1 MCKYRSHED
10 EKIIYMKEQSDLK
23 DSGLKKALDCL
34 NSVLIEGEN
43 LEAWAMQR
51 RIFALA
57 HRRILTAATSGRFI
71 VLKRK
76 VLGGFDI
83 IDKRWQ
89 DLKDIKIR
97 VGIFGADLAVSFSGA
112 SDLAGAGDMENTV
125 SFKGL
130 NREQAQKIYR
140 LCQAHEQSWREKRRI
155 RELEEMRAKAGGV
168 QISGTGISQNA
179 DLNGAQSNDSV
190 SRLQKAKQ
198 MLDAKLISDSEYE
211 SIKAKIISGI

>member
-1 MCKYRSHED
+1 MS
-10 EKIIYMKEQSDLK
+10 EQSNMK
-23 DSGLKKALDCL
+23 DSGLEKALDCL

-43 LEAWAMQR
+43 LEAWAIQR
-51 RIFALA
+51 RIFALT

-76 VLGGFDI
+76 ILGGFDI

-89 DLKDIKIR
+89 DLKDIRIQ
-97 VGIFGADLAVSFSGA
+97 VGIFGADLTVSFAGA
-112 SDLAGAGDMENTV
+112 SDLAGTGSLENTL

-130 NREQAQKIYR
+130 NKEQAQKVYR
-140 LCQAHEQSWREKRRI
+140 LCQSHEQSWREKRRI
-155 RELEEMRAKAGGV
+155 RELEEMRAKSGGV
-168 QISGTGISQNA
+168 QISGTGISPNT
-179 DLNGAQSNDSV
+179 DSIGPQSNDSV
-190 SRLQKAKQ
+190 ARLQKAKQ

>member
-1 MCKYRSHED
+1 MR
-10 EKIIYMKEQSDLK
+10 EQSNMK
-23 DSGLKKALDCL
+23 DSGLEKALDCL

-43 LEAWAMQR
+43 LEAWAIQR

-83 IDKRWQ
+83 VDKRWQ
-89 DLKDIKIR
+89 DLKDIKIQ
-97 VGIFGADLAVSFSGA
+97 VGIFGADLTVSFTGA
-112 SDLAGAGDMENTV
+112 NDLAGAGSLENTLI
-125 SFKGL
+125 FKGL
-130 NREQAQKIYR
+130 NREQAQKVYR
-140 LCQAHEQSWREKRRI
+140 LCQSHEQSWREKRRI

-168 QISGTGISQNA
+168 QISGTGISPNTDSGGSQP
-179 DLNGAQSNDSV
+179 NDSV
-190 SRLQKAKQ
+190 ARLQKAKQ

>member
-1 MCKYRSHED
+1 MKKNH
-10 EKIIYMKEQSDLK
+10 MKEQSEQV

-34 NSVLIEGEN
+34 NSVLIESEN

-51 RIFALA
+51 RIFALM

-71 VLKRK
+71 VLQRRI
-76 VLGGFDI
+76 LGGFDI

-97 VGIFGADLAVSFSGA
+97 VGIFGADLVVSFSGV
-112 SDLAGAGDMENTV
+112 SDLAGSGNMENTV
-125 SFKGL
+125 SFRGL
-130 NREQAQKIYR
+130 DKEQAQKVYR
-140 LCQAHEQSWREKRRI
+140 LCQSHEQSWREKRRI

-168 QISGTGISQNA
+168 QISGSGVPNN
-179 DLNGAQSNDSV
+179 DFGGVQSNDAV
-190 SRLQKAKQ
+190 ARLQKAKQ

>member
-1 MCKYRSHED
+1 MSE
-10 EKIIYMKEQSDLK
+10 ELNTG
-23 DSGLKKALDCL
+23 DSGLVKALDCL

-43 LEAWAMQR
+43 LEAWAIQR

-76 VLGGFDI
+76 LLGGFDI

-89 DLKDIKIR
+89 DLRDIKIQ
-97 VGIFGADLAVSFSGA
+97 VGILGADLTLSFTGA
-112 SDLAGAGDMENTV
+112 NDLAGAGDMENTV

-130 NREQAQKIYR
+130 NKEQAQKVYR
-140 LCQAHEQSWREKRRI
+140 LCQSHEQSWREKRRI

-168 QISGTGISQNA
+168 QISGTGISPNA
-179 DLNGAQSNDSV
+179 DLSGTQQNDVV

-198 MLDAKLISDSEYE
+198 MLDSKLISDSEYE

>member
-1 MCKYRSHED
+1 MR
-10 EKIIYMKEQSDLK
+10 EQSNMN
-23 DSGLKKALDCL
+23 DSGLEKALDCL

-43 LEAWAMQR
+43 LEAWAIQR

-83 IDKRWQ
+83 VDKRWQ
-89 DLKDIKIR
+89 DLKDIKIQ
-97 VGIFGADLAVSFSGA
+97 VGIFGADLTVSFTGA
-112 SDLAGAGDMENTV
+112 NDLAGAGSLENTLI
-125 SFKGL
+125 FKGL
-130 NREQAQKIYR
+130 NREQAQKVYR
-140 LCQAHEQSWREKRRI
+140 LCQSHEQSWREKRRI

-168 QISGTGISQNA
+168 QISGTGISPNTDSGGSQP
-179 DLNGAQSNDSV
+179 NDSV
-190 SRLQKAKQ
+190 ARLQKAKQ

>member
-1 MCKYRSHED
+1 MS
-10 EKIIYMKEQSDLK
+10 EQSNMK
-23 DSGLKKALDCL
+23 DSGLEKALDCL

-43 LEAWAMQR
+43 LEAWAIQR

-83 IDKRWQ
+83 VDKRWQ
-89 DLKDIKIR
+89 DLKDIKIQ
-97 VGIFGADLAVSFSGA
+97 VGIFGADLTVSFTGA
-112 SDLAGAGDMENTV
+112 NDLAGAGTLENTLI
-125 SFKGL
+125 FKGL
-130 NREQAQKIYR
+130 NREQAQKVYR
-140 LCQAHEQSWREKRRI
+140 LCQSHEQSWREKRRI

-168 QISGTGISQNA
+168 QISGTGISPNTDSGGSQP
-179 DLNGAQSNDSV
+179 NDSV
-190 SRLQKAKQ
+190 ARLQKAKQ